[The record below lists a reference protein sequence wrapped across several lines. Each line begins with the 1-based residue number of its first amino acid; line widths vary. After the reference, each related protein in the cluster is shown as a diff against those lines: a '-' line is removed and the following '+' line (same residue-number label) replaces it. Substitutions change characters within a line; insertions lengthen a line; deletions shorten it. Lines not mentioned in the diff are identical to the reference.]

1 MLQFNDSIIPKRLKI
16 RLGGRCNQSCS
27 FCHSNDSDDYE
38 FNPEVLPFIKY
49 NNFSR
54 IRYSGGEP
62 LLYWDEIMRIVD
74 YLPDTVDHSIV
85 TNGSLFNERIF
96 NDCINHDISI
106 SISINQFTNLSDE
119 ACYYLSKLPHLGTAT
134 LYSGDLSFDEIDN
147 QRKYIEDK
155 IGRHITN
162 FYNMMHTIRYTDKSY
177 SSKEMSEYLN
187 GMEYRLDKAL
197 EDLPRVSDHTIFL
210 YTFMTLFKPSSYGCS
225 NPEQLTISLDGRI
238 MDCSYNLSYNGLTI
252 NDYNKLHPTLHKS
265 KCYSC
270 NLFGR
275 CKSCYIS
282 VNDDECYLYNKLYD
296 MLIIKLDKLN
306 LSYDNLLSYLRYAL
320 TTYR

>member
-1 MLQFNDSIIPKRLKI
+1 MQFNDPVVPKRLKI

-106 SISINQFTNLSDE
+106 SISINQFTNLPDE
-119 ACYYLSKLPHLGTAT
+119 ACYYLNKLPYVGTAT

-147 QRKYIEDK
+147 QRKSIEDK
-155 IGRHITN
+155 IGKPITN
-162 FYNMMHTIRYTDKSY
+162 FYNMMHTIRDTDKSY
-177 SSKEMSEYLN
+177 SDSDISNYFS
-187 GMEYRLDKAL
+187 GMEYRLDNAL
-197 EDLPRVSDHTIFL
+197 SDLPRVSDHTIFL
-210 YTFMTLFKPSSYGCS
+210 YTFLTLFEPSSYGCS
-225 NPEQLTISLDGRI
+225 NPEKLTISLDGRI

-252 NDYNKLHPTLHKS
+252 NDYNKLYPTPHKS
-265 KCYSC
+265 KCYNC
-270 NLFGR
+270 NLLGR

-282 VNDDECYLYNKLYD
+282 VNDDECYMYNKLYD
-296 MLIIKLDKLN
+296 MLIIKLYKLN

>member
-1 MLQFNDSIIPKRLKI
+1 MLQFNDPVVRKRLKI

-85 TNGSLFNERIF
+85 TNGSLFNERIL
-96 NDCINHDISI
+96 NDCLDHDISI

-119 ACYYLSKLPHLGTAT
+119 AGYYLSKLPHLGTAT

-147 QRKYIEDK
+147 QRKSIEDK
-155 IGRHITN
+155 IGKPITN
-162 FYNMMHTIRYTDKSY
+162 FYNMMHTIRDTDKS
-177 SSKEMSEYLN
+177 
-187 GMEYRLDKAL
+187 
-197 EDLPRVSDHTIFL
+197 
-210 YTFMTLFKPSSYGCS
+210 
-225 NPEQLTISLDGRI
+225 
-238 MDCSYNLSYNGLTI
+238 
-252 NDYNKLHPTLHKS
+252 
-265 KCYSC
+265 
-270 NLFGR
+270 
-275 CKSCYIS
+275 
-282 VNDDECYLYNKLYD
+282 
-296 MLIIKLDKLN
+296 
-306 LSYDNLLSYLRYAL
+306 
-320 TTYR
+320 